1 MKFKVMEY
9 GKERRTELLC
19 KDKYKNYNYYVL
31 NLGTHPTA
39 YIEIPKENK
48 LYRKSYDEIYKI
60 GCDIDVNGGLTYS
73 DNELMGVKSENWF
86 IGWDYAHCGDY
97 CGYEET
103 MPESIRTYGKK
114 WTTEEIIEECKNAI
128 DQIIDFESKEIIEEP
143 KKIEKI
149 KSNGDEFYSDYID
162 TWISKNKTDAYCE
175 FLMNKINEL
184 IDEINNLKEK

>member
-1 MKFKVMEY
+1 MKIKEMEY

-86 IGWDYAHCGDY
+86 IGWDYAHAGDY
-97 CGYEET
+97 VGYS
-103 MPESIRTYGKK
+103 MNYPELFGLSIYKKK
-114 WTTEEIIEECKNAI
+114 WTTEEIFEDVVNCIEQMIGME
-128 DQIIDFESKEIIEEP
+128 EIT
-143 KKIEKI
+143 
-149 KSNGDEFYSDYID
+149 DE
-162 TWISKNKTDAYCE
+162 TE
-175 FLMNKINEL
+175 
-184 IDEINNLKEK
+184 